1 MFVRF
6 VSNEIDN
13 DSHVPAGLFCA
24 AFDLIDDG
32 KLSDHDYDELADL
45 MRWFRLH
52 LNGPFE
58 HRLRKPWRARRSI
71 CWFKSEAH
79 EHVKHAWRLVN
90 VLKRNE
96 VLVRMIKSQTVGYI
110 IYEDPA
116 QVLAQPSADVRR
128 LL

>member
-6 VSNEIDN
+6 VSSAIDY
-13 DSHVPAGLFCA
+13 DSHVSAGLFCA
-24 AFDLIDDG
+24 AFDLIDG
-32 KLSDHDYDELADL
+32 AKLSDDDYAELADL
-45 MRWFRLH
+45 MRWFRLY

-79 EHVKHAWRLVN
+79 AHVKHAWRLAN
-90 VLKRNE
+90 VLKRND
-96 VLVRMIKSQTVGYI
+96 VLVRMIKSHTVGYI
-110 IYEDPA
+110 VYEDSA

>member
-1 MFVRF
+1 MTRMCRRVCS
-6 VSNEIDN
+6 VLLSI
-13 DSHVPAGLFCA
+13 
-24 AFDLIDDG
+24 LIDDG
-32 KLSDHDYDELADL
+32 RLSDDDYAELAVL

-79 EHVKHAWRLVN
+79 EHVKQARRLAN
-90 VLKRNE
+90 VLERND
-96 VLVRMIKSQTVGYI
+96 VAVQMIKSHNVAYI
-110 IYEDPA
+110 IYEDSA